1 MSTPLVSIICEVFNH
16 EPYIRQC
23 LDGFVSQ
30 KTSFPI
36 EVLIHDD
43 ASTDRS
49 ATIIR
54 EYEKIYP
61 GLFKPIYQSENQYS
75 KGVNIWCDIQFAR
88 AKGKYIAICEGDDY
102 WTDPLKIQKQV
113 DFMEGHPDYTL
124 CCTAFTQ
131 TENGDEQHPAEI
143 AFGYDDITLED
154 ILKGAWIG
162 TLTTLF
168 RNDAIAD
175 YQVPL
180 PDLPM
185 GDLPLWCHLAMK
197 GKVKYLHDATA
208 NYRRLQNSA
217 CHPTDAEKEYRF
229 RVDAMRV
236 RDYYAKLAGE
246 STLIQ
251 PLYNKESHYILNQC
265 FKNQWIDFPLDSL
278 WAFIQEYGHPSGY
291 DRLRR
296 WGLRS
301 NLSHAIAKAIMMILN
316 KN

>member
-54 EYEKIYP
+54 EYEKNYP

-143 AFGYDDITLED
+143 AFGYDGITLED

-175 YQVPL
+175 YQ
-180 PDLPM
+180 
-185 GDLPLWCHLAMK
+185 A
-197 GKVKYLHDATA
+197 
-208 NYRRLQNSA
+208 
-217 CHPTDAEKEYRF
+217 
-229 RVDAMRV
+229 
-236 RDYYAKLAGE
+236 
-246 STLIQ
+246 
-251 PLYNKESHYILNQC
+251 
-265 FKNQWIDFPLDSL
+265 
-278 WAFIQEYGHPSGY
+278 
-291 DRLRR
+291 
-296 WGLRS
+296 
-301 NLSHAIAKAIMMILN
+301 
-316 KN
+316 